1 MVGVKKN
8 GWGWA
13 VGLGECDVVDC
24 TRSRDRAEKGVSLG
38 DQVVDR
44 LDFLGET

>member
-1 MVGVKKN
+1 MEKKN

-13 VGLGECDVVDC
+13 VSLGDLVDC
-24 TRSRDRAEKGVSLG
+24 TRSGDRAKKGVTLE